1 MAAYLHLFEKYYDT
15 PPMVSAVIALLED
28 KDEEIKIL
36 NKKIIKAYKKKDSMV
51 SKNDILEKELLVFHE
66 ENKKK
71 EETIQDLLKS
81 LDKFNSIE
89 KRFNDF
95 KENHM
100 KKEQEKQGET
110 NAPGETKEN
119 DSVQDDHYINRL
131 LPLDSYNGI
140 SPNLCDGHKGIN
152 GCGLRVKVYSNGRVE
167 KINSKNWTKEAHES
181 FKKRYWT

>member
-36 NKKIIKAYKKKDSMV
+36 NKKIIKAYKKKDSMG
-51 SKNDILEKELLVFHE
+51 SKNDNLEKELHVFRE

-95 KENHM
+95 KENNM

-110 NAPGETKEN
+110 KTQEEN
-119 DSVQDDHYINRL
+119 DSVQDDHFITRM

-140 SPNLCDGHKGIN
+140 SPNNLENAHMGHSGSR
-152 GCGLRVKVYSNGRVE
+152 LYVKVYSSGRIE

>member
-1 MAAYLHLFEKYYDT
+1 MSAYLHLFEKYYDT

-36 NKKIIKAYKKKDSMV
+36 NKKILKAYKKKDSMG
-51 SKNDILEKELLVFHE
+51 SKNDNLEKELHISRE

-89 KRFNDF
+89 KRFSDF

-100 KKEQEKQGET
+100 KKEKQGET
-110 NAPGETKEN
+110 KTQEEN
-119 DSVQDDHYINRL
+119 DSVQDDHFITRM

-140 SPNLCDGHKGIN
+140 SPNNLENAHMGHSGSR
-152 GCGLRVKVYSNGRVE
+152 LYVKVYSNGRVE